1 MRASLSKPQLLLVF
15 KHQGLR
21 ALISA
26 QFLEEGYRVRGVAT
40 LEEALGLVDSGRVRP
55 AVVILDTLHQPL
67 TLAAMDSLPS
77 SLSLLVC
84 TGPLDRGGPLLSQ
97 RPKTVMLQKPFTL
110 RELVD
115 AVRKICYKRGMQE
128 G

>member
-1 MRASLSKPQLLLVF
+1 MRASSSQSQILLVF
-15 KHQGLR
+15 KHEGLR
-21 ALISA
+21 ALIGT
-26 QFLEEGYRVRGVAT
+26 QLLEEGYRVRGVAT
-40 LEEALGLVDSGRVRP
+40 LEEALNLVASGRIRP
-55 AVVILDTLHQPL
+55 ALLILDTLHQPL

-77 SLSLLVC
+77 SLALLIC

-97 RPKTVMLQKPFTL
+97 RPKTVMLEKPFTI

-115 AVRKICYKRGMQE
+115 AVRKICYKKMQE

>member
-1 MRASLSKPQLLLVF
+1 MRASSSKPQLLLVF

-21 ALISA
+21 ALIGA
-26 QFLEEGYRVRGVAT
+26 QLLEEGYRVRGVAT
-40 LEEALGLVDSGRVRP
+40 LEEALNLVAGGRVRP
-55 AVVILDTLHQPL
+55 AVVILDTLQQPL

-77 SLSLLVC
+77 SLALLVC

-97 RPKTVMLQKPFTL
+97 RPQTVMLQKPFTL

-115 AVRKICYKRGMQE
+115 AVRKICYKKMQE

>member
-1 MRASLSKPQLLLVF
+1 MRASPSQPQILLVF
-15 KHQGLR
+15 KHPGLR
-21 ALISA
+21 ALIGT
-26 QFLEEGYRVRGVAT
+26 QLLEEGYRVRGVAT
-40 LEEALGLVDSGRVRP
+40 LEEALNLVDRGRVRP
-55 AVVILDTLHQPL
+55 AVVILDTLNQPL
-67 TLAAMDSLPS
+67 TLAAMDSLPP

-97 RPKTVMLQKPFTL
+97 RPKTLMLEKPFTI

-115 AVRKICYKRGMQE
+115 AVRKICYKKMQE